1 MERSETTEIDQA
13 LFGYADGHRQLASS
27 MKLPP
32 RDMYEL
38 ASRSDLVPGVR
49 FDGYDHYLTGFSLP
63 ESRAFAFVK
72 TWLAPEMP
80 RPGCVWSHVLLL
92 SRSFLSKQVD
102 LGVLD
107 MFFRRPDP
115 VFDRELYTK
124 KLQVKRFA
132 KSAPADQALVRQMLA
147 AYYGARQLEVEDR
160 SPRIDLSRALLAI
173 WSQQWPKLRSDF
185 EFRTAITSSIP
196 PVRGL
201 SVRPKTGPDHT
212 LEETANWLT
221 LAVADATATEITPL
235 RRFLWRY
242 GKDIL
247 APRETFIALVELYAA
262 TLSTTEGWSLKQ
274 VESVFDSLPGE
285 TNGTTLKRDLLGAA
299 DGPLALVPRIRSS
312 DVVDA
317 LVHFRPLQNKTLSKA
332 DLIKSIG
339 SYGATS
345 IPTFAL
351 SLMSNV
357 AVTPELEIVSDYL
370 KETATL
376 DELSDPRTPTDF
388 AVEVLK
394 QKPELIGKFDL
405 KRLTASAAEQLLP
418 LAQDPDAIEQ
428 FFVLLLNHSPSDVVV
443 ASMNDHPREAIKA
456 TVSASIAES
465 LSLGWSEVL
474 PTMARSLFEK
484 AGIELIGM
492 AAVNHALRA
501 FGFPVSIPIRAA
513 QWWGAAIKGDKG
525 SVQDQM
531 IVMVFVLVRSFQ
543 EGLAGNLELA
553 TSILPQVRASVLS
566 NTLPEPARALLDANL
581 PRVSDY
587 WDLNK
592 RILKGLR
599 RERRNGVDI
608 TPVILQLALS
618 EAELAYVLDQR
629 TEDGAH
635 FNFARL
641 FWPWR

>member
-27 MKLPP
+27 MKLPA

-38 ASRSDLVPGVR
+38 ASRSDLVPGAR

-132 KSAPADQALVRQMLA
+132 KSAPANQALVRQMLA
-147 AYYGARQLEVEDR
+147 AYYGARHLEVEDR
-160 SPRIDLSRALLAI
+160 SPRIDLSRALLAV

-185 EFRTAITSSIP
+185 EFRTAITSNIP

-201 SVRPKTGPDHT
+201 SVRPKTGTDHT

-357 AVTPELEIVSDYL
+357 AVTPELDIVSDYL

-376 DELSDPRTPTDF
+376 DELLDPRTPTDF

-428 FFVLLLNHSPSDVVV
+428 FFVLLLKHSPSDVVV

-456 TVSASIAES
+456 AVSASIAES

-484 AGIELIGM
+484 AGLELIGM

-513 QWWGAAIKGDKG
+513 QWWGGAIKGDKG

-553 TSILPQVRASVLS
+553 TSILPQLRASVLS